1 MWTDILANAPFLA
14 AAAIFLA
21 GMAIVLFRRNLLRI
35 LMGMSLVEAA
45 VNLFL
50 VALGYRHDAVAPIY
64 TNAPEGAEPATMVL
78 PTVQALTLTAIVIGL
93 ATTAMMLAMVLVIHR
108 KTGTLNVNEMRRLRE

>member
-1 MWTDILANAPFLA
+1 MWTDLVANAPFWA
-14 AAAIFLA
+14 AAAILVI
-21 GMAIVLFRRNLLRI
+21 GMAVVLFRRNLLRI
-35 LMGMSLVEAA
+35 LMGLSLVEAA

-64 TNAPEGAEPATMVL
+64 ASAPEGAAPATMVL

-93 ATTAMMLAMVLVIHR
+93 ATSAMMLSLVLVLHR
-108 KTGTLNVNEMRRLRE
+108 KYGTLNVNEIRRLRG

>member
-1 MWTDILANAPFLA
+1 MKTDLLANAPFLA
-14 AAAIFLA
+14 AAAILFV
-21 GMAIVLFRRNLLRI
+21 GVAIVLFRRNLLRI

-64 TNAPEGAEPATMVL
+64 TNAPEGAGPATMVL

>member
-1 MWTDILANAPFLA
+1 MKTDLLANAPFLA
-14 AAAIFLA
+14 AAAILFV
-21 GMAIVLFRRNLLRI
+21 GVAIVLFRRNLLRI

-50 VALGYRHDAVAPIY
+50 VALGYRHDALAPIY
-64 TNAPEGAEPATMVL
+64 TNAPEGAKMVL

-108 KTGTLNVNEMRRLRE
+108 KYGTLIVNEMRRLRE

>member
-1 MWTDILANAPFLA
+1 MWTELHANAPFMA
-14 AAAIFLA
+14 AAAILLA
-21 GMAIVLFRRNLLRI
+21 GTAIVLFRRNLLRI
-35 LMGMSLVEAA
+35 LMGMSLIEAA

-64 TNAPEGAEPATMVL
+64 SNAPEGAEPATMVL

>member
-1 MWTDILANAPFLA
+1 MRMT
-14 AAAIFLA
+14 AIALVVAVLGLVGLA
-21 GMAIVLFRRNLLRI
+21 GVLWSRNLIRML
-35 LMGMSLVEAA
+35 LGMTLVESA

-50 VALGYRHDAVAPIY
+50 VSLGYRHDAVAPIY
-64 TNAPEGAEPATMVL
+64 TGGVEAGTKMVL

-93 ATTAMMLAMVLVIHR
+93 ATTAMMLAMVVVIHR

>member
-1 MWTDILANAPFLA
+1 MNAILTHLPFVVAVTIAVVGLA
-14 AAAIFLA
+14 V
-21 GMAIVLFRRNLLRI
+21 VLWRRNLVQI
-35 LMGMSLVEAA
+35 LMGMSLVESA

-64 TNAPEGAEPATMVL
+64 TGLPDGGEGVRMVL

-93 ATTAMMLAMVLVIHR
+93 ATTAMMLSLVIVIHR
-108 KTGTLNVNEMRRLRE
+108 HYGTTDVRDVRRLRE

>member
-1 MWTDILANAPFLA
+1 MWTDLVANAPFWA
-14 AAAIFLA
+14 AAAILVI
-21 GMAIVLFRRNLLRI
+21 GMAVVLFRRNLLRI
-35 LMGMSLVEAA
+35 LMGLSLVEAA

-64 TNAPEGAEPATMVL
+64 ASAPEGTTAATMVL

-93 ATTAMMLAMVLVIHR
+93 ATSAMMLALVLVLHR
-108 KTGTLNVNEMRRLRE
+108 KYGTLNVNEIRRLRE

>member
-1 MWTDILANAPFLA
+1 MWTDVWANAPFLA
-14 AAAIFLA
+14 AAAIFVV

-35 LMGMSLVEAA
+35 LMGLSLAEAA

-50 VALGYRHDAVAPIY
+50 VALGYRHDAIAPVY
-64 TNAPEGAEPATMVL
+64 TNAPPEAAPAVMVL

-93 ATTAMMLAMVLVIHR
+93 ATTAMMLAMVLVVHR
-108 KTGTLNVNEMRRLRE
+108 KYGTLDVGEMRRLRG

>member
-1 MWTDILANAPFLA
+1 MNAILTHLPFVVAVAVAIAGLA
-14 AAAIFLA
+14 V
-21 GMAIVLFRRNLLRI
+21 VLWRRNLILI
-35 LMGMSLVEAA
+35 LMGMALVESA

-64 TNAPEGAEPATMVL
+64 TGLPDGGEGVRMVL

-93 ATTAMMLAMVLVIHR
+93 ATTAMMLSLVIVIHR
-108 KTGTLNVNEMRRLRE
+108 HYGTTDVRDVRRLRE

>member
-1 MWTDILANAPFLA
+1 MNAILTHLPFVVAVTVAIAGLA
-14 AAAIFLA
+14 V
-21 GMAIVLFRRNLLRI
+21 VLWRRNLVQI
-35 LMGMSLVEAA
+35 LMGMALVESA

-64 TNAPEGAEPATMVL
+64 TGLLDGGEGVRMVL

-93 ATTAMMLAMVLVIHR
+93 ATSAMMLSLVLVLHR
-108 KTGTLNVNEMRRLRE
+108 KYGTLNVNEIRRLRG